1 MRAHLTVIFV
11 AAAFLIAAA
20 LAPSASAQDYAIDR
34 GSMII
39 GGTASLT
46 SQSSSFSD
54 DRRWDLRIQPSTQY
68 FVTPNFA
75 VGGSLLFQAAGDD
88 DNSNVFA
95 GAGPAFS
102 YYFGGEDRSVY
113 PYVSTSALVVG
124 GDQELYRGDAS
135 AGVAWMVSRNVAL
148 TGEGFLQAD
157 LEETSNNIFGLR
169 FGVRAFLW

>member
-1 MRAHLTVIFV
+1 MRTHLTVLFV
-11 AAAFLIAAA
+11 VAAFLVASA

-68 FVTPNFA
+68 FVTPNVA
-75 VGGSLLFQAAGDD
+75 VGGSVLFQAAGIGDD
-88 DNSNVFA
+88 SNVFV

-102 YYFGGEDRSVY
+102 YYFGGPDRSVY
-113 PYVSTSALVVG
+113 PYVRTSALVVG

-148 TGEGFLQAD
+148 TGEGFLEAD
-157 LEETSNNIFGLR
+157 LEDTSNNIFGLR
-169 FGVRAFLW
+169 FGVRVFVW